1 LSKAELERKQIAE
14 LRKRQLIEAGLIP
27 NLSETTE
34 EGDEKKTGMV
44 SRKRKAKKVKEEG
57 KEEAAENLADE
68 KKDER

>member
-1 LSKAELERKQIAE
+1 MSKAELERKQIAE

-27 NLSETTE
+27 NLSEATE

-57 KEEAAENLADE
+57 KEEVAENLADE

>member
-27 NLSETTE
+27 NLSEATE

-57 KEEAAENLADE
+57 KEEVAENLADE

>member
-1 LSKAELERKQIAE
+1 MSKAELERKQIAE

-27 NLSETTE
+27 NLTEAAE

-57 KEEAAENLADE
+57 KEEVAENLEDGE
-68 KKDER
+68 KVER